1 MTQRLLLAA
10 GMHQQQLPELSMEQV
25 LVRHGPNLRSLVVN
39 SLVDSVREKVTP
51 ILDGNNMLKGKIGLI
66 GRQHLVSRLSEQ
78 AVYMG
83 GNEAMAD
90 LAKLLATD
98 EVEAQGAAEK
108 IKNQVD
114 AIVNAALK
122 ADGNEHA
129 LSHDEARAL
138 ADRVL
143 QLAANVV
150 ADRSGISLM
159 EEAINNPEVFVN
171 SVVDSWRNRLET
183 YVPTGKSQAFDR
195 YKQHGAVSSGAP
207 DHVPEMLK
215 KLYESF
221 PSATDRAFDRART
234 ATVRDANASDIPVVA
249 ALYQSAVLRDDALS
263 LMLAREGDTEE
274 AVQKRIN
281 KLRRRVAKGAFVRP
295 LSEEKLEEEMSFGN
309 ILKTGLQLKMELLE
323 TDDAEYVEKYGHGV
337 LAFASHY
344 RAAAQ
349 ETPSLRRKRLKTMRH
364 YIERGET
371 GGKTQYAGNNKQW
384 LLENLDDVVLC
395 GDIRG
400 VEKYA
405 PERLGAWVFGGMM
418 HEHEFDSAD
427 RDPKRDKILL
437 AYRLRHLKFAC
448 TQPLIRDLD
457 TRGILF
463 ENDKS
468 YELTRT
474 WGFRHVGKDYNP
486 HKEGKHIRRVVEEG
500 EGGAVIDVNPEWE
513 VAKASLRDA
522 AEHSAS
528 KWLDVQI
535 THGDVT
541 KDVPARSLLRWRPG
555 K

>member
-1 MTQRLLLAA
+1 MPQRLLLAA
-10 GMHQQQLPELSMEQV
+10 GMYQVQLPQLSMEQV
-25 LVRHGPNLRSLVVN
+25 FERHGPNLRSIVVN

-51 ILDGNNMLKGKIGLI
+51 ILDQHNMLKRKVGRT

-90 LAKLLATD
+90 LVKLLATD

-108 IKNQVD
+108 IKCQVET
-114 AIVNAALK
+114 IVNAALN

-143 QLAANVV
+143 QLAANAV
-150 ADRSGISLM
+150 ADRSGINLM
-159 EEAINNPEVFVN
+159 EEVIKNPEVFVN
-171 SVVDSWRNRLET
+171 SVVDSWRNRLDT
-183 YVPTGKSQAFDR
+183 YVPTSKSQGFER
-195 YKQHGAVSSGAP
+195 YQQQGAGSSGAP
-207 DHVPEMLK
+207 DQVPGMLDE
-215 KLYESF
+215 LYRRF
-221 PSATDRAFDRART
+221 PSITDRSFDRVRT
-234 ATVRDANASDIPVVA
+234 ATVRDATTSDIPVVA
-249 ALYQSAVLRDDALS
+249 ALYQSAVLSENVLS
-263 LMLAREGDTEE
+263 LMLSREGDTEE
-274 AVQKRIN
+274 TVQKRIN
-281 KLRRRVAKGAFVRP
+281 KLRHRIAKGAFVRT
-295 LSEEKLEEEMSFGN
+295 LSEEKLEEEMSFSN
-309 ILKTGLQLKMELLE
+309 ISKTGLQLKMELLE
-323 TDDAEYVEKYGHGV
+323 TNEAEYVEMNGHGV

-344 RAAAQ
+344 RSAAQ

-371 GGKTQYAGNNKQW
+371 DGKTQYAGKNKEW
-384 LLENLDDVVLC
+384 LLENLEDVILC

-400 VEKYA
+400 VEKHA

-418 HEHEFDSAD
+418 HEHEFDPAD

-448 TQPLIRDLD
+448 AKPLIRDLD

-468 YELTRT
+468 YELMRS
-474 WGFRHVGKDYNP
+474 WGFTHVAKDYNP
-486 HKEGKHIRRVVEEG
+486 RKEGPHIRRVVEEG

-513 VAKASLRDA
+513 VAKASLRDV
-522 AEHSAS
+522 AELSAG
-528 KWLDVQI
+528 KWLDVQKE
-535 THGDVT
+535 HGDVT